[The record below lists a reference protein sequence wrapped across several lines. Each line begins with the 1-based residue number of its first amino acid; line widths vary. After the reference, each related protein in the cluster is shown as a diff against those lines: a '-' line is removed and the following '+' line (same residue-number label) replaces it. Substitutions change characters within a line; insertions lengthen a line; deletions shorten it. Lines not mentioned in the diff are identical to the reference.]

1 MINRNIIPYSE
12 AEPPTD
18 REGKDQQ
25 KHTAGGQKQVADPPN
40 QWLLHCQQSQHQNK
54 CRTCKYLKH
63 VVVKFNIC

>member
-1 MINRNIIPYSE
+1 MNRNIIPYSE

-40 QWLLHCQQSQHQNK
+40 QWLLHCHQINVE
-54 CRTCKYLKH
+54 L
-63 VVVKFNIC
+63 VNISNMW